1 MRYQETSR
9 ATLAAVAA
17 GLVLLVGCAGRAF
30 ESAVPTEH
38 GNRNVGLRVINDHA
52 EDVRVY
58 LIRGSTRVPVGS
70 VGSFTS
76 RTFKLSAAVLGPLPM
91 VCLAVEAVGSHRNL
105 TTIPVDVSL
114 GQMVE
119 ARLGNRL
126 RFADV
131 AVRY

>member
-17 GLVLLVGCAGRAF
+17 SLVFLVGCAGR
-30 ESAVPTEH
+30 SVQSVVPVEY
-38 GNRNVGLRVINDHA
+38 GNREVGLRVINDHA

-58 LIRGSTRVPVGS
+58 LIRGSSRVPVGS
-70 VGSFTS
+70 VASFTS
-76 RTFKLSAAVLGPLPM
+76 RTFKLSAAVLGPVPT
-91 VCLAVEAVGSHRNL
+91 VCLSVEALGSHRTL
-105 TTIPVDVSL
+105 TTVPVDVSL
-114 GQMVE
+114 GQTVE

-126 RFADV
+126 RFANV